1 MFLRMQL
8 LYIMVMLK
16 KYIFKKLVNV
26 DLNDI
31 FDFLFVLKIFETF
44 RVMAGFNLYKA
55 LAKKQ

>member
-1 MFLRMQL
+1 
-8 LYIMVMLK
+8 MVMLK

-55 LAKKQ
+55 LAKRQ